1 MAAAYGRDRT
11 RYAQGSP
18 FVAGLPLPVSRTAL
32 GQGVTATFYRG
43 TDFARQPIA
52 SRTDLQ
58 LDVNWNWIA
67 PAPGVDPSDFS
78 ARFSGTITPPEP
90 GIYRFALER
99 RPCDPKAA
107 IERYAIPLQAPPP

>member
-52 SRTDLQ
+52 SRTDPQ

-67 PAPGVDPSDFS
+67 PPPGVDPSDFS

-90 GIYRFALER
+90 GISRFALKR
-99 RPCDPKAA
+99 RRSAA
-107 IERYAIPLQAPPP
+107 TAQIQRYAPPF